1 MSKDNHEPNLK
12 FTFDIER
19 DGAWFTTNDL
29 RMDDLRVAVEV
40 FDLSVLKL
48 LREKMS
54 KADAFTFF
62 FDALDSAERW
72 RQEGK

>member
-12 FTFDIER
+12 FIVDIER

-29 RMDDLRVAVEV
+29 YMDDLRRAMAL

-48 LREKMS
+48 LRERMS
-54 KADAFTFF
+54 EADAFTFF
-62 FDALDSAERW
+62 FYAFDLAERW

>member
-1 MSKDNHEPNLK
+1 MK
-12 FTFDIER
+12 FIVDIES
-19 DGAWFTTNDL
+19 DGAWFTTKDL
-29 RMDDLRVAVEV
+29 YMDDLRRAVAL

-54 KADAFTFF
+54 KANAFTFF
-62 FDALDSAERW
+62 FDALDIAERW

>member
-12 FTFDIER
+12 FIVDIER

-29 RMDDLRVAVEV
+29 YMHDLRMVVAL
-40 FDLSVLKL
+40 FDLSVLKI

-54 KADAFTFF
+54 KADAYTFF

>member
-12 FTFDIER
+12 FIVDIER

-29 RMDDLRVAVEV
+29 YMDDLRMAVAL
-40 FDLSVLKL
+40 FDLSVLKI
-48 LREKMS
+48 LRKKMS
-54 KADAFTFF
+54 KTDAFTFF